1 MTIADQGTVFSP
13 GQNPS
18 QHNQVAPLQ
27 MQPRRLPTIAIV
39 LILLVLAGAGSTLYY
54 FFGLKM
60 QERTKRLF
68 EDATAK
74 IAVVEEY
81 GYNAQEY
88 YAKLSGADRKIASS
102 GQGAFLW
109 YLFAAES
116 ELEGLNKQINSQ
128 YSSVLKQEQD
138 AFNQDLAE
146 LERKHSIAQEYRYP
160 SQDEVQGFLFSVKD
174 VSAKGELSVEQVSD
188 YRQQIKERDVKVTTE
203 TRAKL
208 NDCKDR
214 LKSNL
219 ATSVNFT
226 IAKRDE
232 WITYTTSL
240 ETRIEAMEFDM
251 LVAEIK
257 TCEDTIGQLL
267 SSMERAKRDLVLT
280 NVTAALSEADTLLAF
295 FSKRSGFTEQIAKLN
310 QLKSSATNL
319 ITVKSVEAS
328 STQLQQLAATDVYP
342 VLETTRTKK
351 QEIEEQERQALLA
364 EQKRREQESG
374 IPVPPIDVPKLI
386 LIEIAK
392 QRLYAY
398 ENGISIFPE
407 PVPVTTGKA
416 GFETVRGQFA
426 IYLKT
431 TNFRMRSPFPG
442 IFYDNMVTYWMPF
455 YQGYGLHDASW
466 RTVYGT
472 MDYLSVGSHGCVN
485 TPFDKIAQ
493 LYQWAEVGTT
503 VLVQ

>member
-1 MTIADQGTVFSP
+1 MTIADQGTVFSL

-18 QHNQVAPLQ
+18 QHSQIAPLQ
-27 MQPRRLPTIAIV
+27 MYPLRLSSIIIV
-39 LILLVLAGAGSTLYY
+39 LIFLVLVGAGSLLYY
-54 FFGLKM
+54 FFGIKM

-68 EDATAK
+68 EDVTAK

-88 YAKLSGADRKIASS
+88 YAQLSDANNKIASS

-109 YLFAAES
+109 HLFAAEN
-116 ELEGLNKQINSQ
+116 ELEGLNKQISSQ
-128 YSSVLKQEQD
+128 YSAVLKQEQD
-138 AFNQDLAE
+138 EFNQDLAE
-146 LERKHSIAQEYRYP
+146 LERKHILTQKYQYP
-160 SQDEVQGFLFSVKD
+160 SQDEVQGFLLSVKD
-174 VSAKGELSVEQVSD
+174 ILAKGELSVGQVSD
-188 YRQQIKERDVKVTTE
+188 YRKQIKERDTKVTSE

-208 NDCKDR
+208 SECKDR
-214 LKSNL
+214 LKMNL

-226 IAKRDE
+226 ITKRDE
-232 WITYTTSL
+232 WIAYTTSL
-240 ETRIEAMEFDM
+240 ETKMGTMDFDT
-251 LVAEIK
+251 LVTEIK

-267 SSMERAKRDLVLT
+267 FSMEQAKRDLVLT

-295 FSKRSGFTEQIAKLN
+295 FRKRSGFSEQIAKLN

-319 ITVKSVEAS
+319 IAVKSVEAS

-342 VLETTRTKK
+342 VLESTRIKK
-351 QEIEEQERQALLA
+351 QEIEEQERQALLV

-374 IPVPPIDVPKLI
+374 IPVPPVDVPKLI
-386 LIEIAK
+386 LVDIAK

-398 ENGISIFPE
+398 ENGISIFSE

-416 GFETVRGQFA
+416 GFETVKGQFA

-431 TNFRMRSPFPG
+431 MNFRMRSPFPG

-455 YQGYGLHDASW
+455 YQGYGLHDAPW

-472 MDYLSVGSHGCVN
+472 MDYLIVGSHGCIN
-485 TPFDKIAQ
+485 IPFDKIAQ